1 MHKAQ
6 KCSSLNIII
15 APCCPHCGSRLKNKA
30 KSNRAYPDIIFDE
43 CGDFFC
49 LAFAQFCSSSCSF
62 CSMLLF
68 HVFLQIQ
75 QTRKTTIN
83 HHFCG
88 HFRLPIN
95 TLRWKQIALK
105 KHAVYDLCVNIHFSS
120 GTVSA
125 CQLSQAPMLSG
136 YRQRPTLDE
145 MN

>member
-1 MHKAQ
+1 
-6 KCSSLNIII
+6 
-15 APCCPHCGSRLKNKA
+15 
-30 KSNRAYPDIIFDE
+30 
-43 CGDFFC
+43 
-49 LAFAQFCSSSCSF
+49 
-62 CSMLLF
+62 MLLF

-75 QTRKTTIN
+75 QTCKTTIN

-95 TLRWKQIALK
+95 TLRWKQIELK

-136 YRQRPTLDE
+136 YRQPPTLGNELKLVNIFVFDALPIRQLG
-145 MN
+145 MLYQQVD